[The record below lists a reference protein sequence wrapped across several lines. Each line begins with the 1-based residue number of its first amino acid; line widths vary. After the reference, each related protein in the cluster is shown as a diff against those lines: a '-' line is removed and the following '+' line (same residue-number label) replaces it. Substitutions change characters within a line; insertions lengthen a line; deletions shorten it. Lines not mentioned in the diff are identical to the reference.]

1 MAGHAGDAFRPL
13 ALAVLTVSDSRGW
26 QEDTSGAVLAE
37 RLQAAGHT
45 LAGREIVADDRYRI
59 RARVSAWI
67 ADDGVDGVLI
77 NGGTGLTARDVT
89 PEAIRPLFDR
99 EIPGFGELFRQRSF
113 EEIGNATLQSRAVA
127 GVANAT
133 LIFALPGS
141 TGGCC
146 TAWDQVLV
154 DQLDART
161 RPCSFATLLPRMGG
175 DAPLA

>member
-1 MAGHAGDAFRPL
+1 MAGHAGDVFQPL
-13 ALAVLTVSDSRGW
+13 ALAVLTVSDTRGLA
-26 QEDTSGAVLAE
+26 EDTSGAALAE
-37 RLQAAGHT
+37 RLQGAGHV
-45 LAGREIVADDRYRI
+45 LAGRVIAPDDRYRI
-59 RARVSAWI
+59 RAEVSAWI
-67 ADDGVDGVLI
+67 ADSRVDGVLI
-77 NGGTGLTARDVT
+77 SGGTGLTARDVT
-89 PEAIRPLFDR
+89 PEAVRPLLDR

-146 TAWDQVLV
+146 TAWDRVLA

-161 RPCSFATLLPRMGG
+161 RPCNFATLLPRMR
-175 DAPLA
+175 ASEPLA